1 MEDALTRRLKIYQ
14 RQIIMNLTRRRQGCK
29 NETQNRFIYDHCCY
43 YSYDYDNLWCN
54 YKLYY
59 TLCVRDRY

>member
-1 MEDALTRRLKIYQ
+1 MNLCKIRTGVSRFITKMEDALTRRLKIYQ

-43 YSYDYDNLWCN
+43 YSYDYDNL
-54 YKLYY
+54 
-59 TLCVRDRY
+59 